1 MAFLNAA
8 LLTFVLMKAIFRVVQ
23 LNFQLEWSERR
34 SYFSILIYVLSTV
47 YLSNLVFNEILSAE
61 SWNAFFWV
69 IFLFAAIQAAYR
81 SFYFEAD
88 QRFLLYYGWV
98 KPEHLILG
106 KIIYNFIYLLAVALF
121 TSGFFGFLMGFPI
134 ASPGAFITVLTLAS
148 LGFSSILTLVAAI
161 SAKAGNNPA
170 LPAILSIPLLYP
182 QILTLS
188 KLSIRSLTGFSWE
201 INAQLL
207 IVLALLAL
215 VSLLLSFLLFPYLW
229 RD

>member
-1 MAFLNAA
+1 MKT
-8 LLTFVLMKAIFRVVQ
+8 TFKVIQ
-23 LNFQLEWSERR
+23 LNLQLEWSERR
-34 SYFSILIYVLSTV
+34 SYFSILIYVLCTV
-47 YLSNLVFNEILSAE
+47 YLSNLVFNEVLSRE

-69 IFLFAAIQAAYR
+69 IFLFAAVQAAYR
-81 SFYFEAD
+81 SFHFEAD

-106 KIIYNFIYLLAVALF
+106 KIIYNFLYLWIVALA

-134 ASPGAFITVLTLAS
+134 ASPGAFFTVLTLAS
-148 LGFSSILTLVAAI
+148 LGFSAILTLVAAI

-182 QILTLS
+182 QIITLS

-201 INAQLL
+201 VNAQLL

-215 VSLLLSFLLFPYLW
+215 VSLLLSYLLFPYLW

>member
-1 MAFLNAA
+1 
-8 LLTFVLMKAIFRVVQ
+8 MKTTLKVIQ

-47 YLSNLVFNEILSAE
+47 YLSNLVFNEILSTE

-69 IFLFAAIQAAYR
+69 IFLFAAVQAAYR
-81 SFYFEAD
+81 SFHFEAD

-106 KIIYNFIYLLAVALF
+106 KIIYNFLYLLVVAFF

-134 ASPGAFITVLTLAS
+134 ASPWAFICVLFLAS
-148 LGFSSILTLVAAI
+148 LGFSAILTLVAAI

-201 INAQLL
+201 VNAQLL

>member
-1 MAFLNAA
+1 MKT
-8 LLTFVLMKAIFRVVQ
+8 TFKDIQ
-23 LNFQLEWSERR
+23 LNLQLEWSERR
-34 SYFSILIYVLSTV
+34 SYFSILIYVLCTV
-47 YLSNLVFNEILSAE
+47 YLSNLVFNEVLSRE

-69 IFLFAAIQAAYR
+69 IFLFAAVQAAYR
-81 SFYFEAD
+81 SFHFEAD

-106 KIIYNFIYLLAVALF
+106 KIIYNFLYLWIVALA

-134 ASPGAFITVLTLAS
+134 ASPGAFFTVLTLAS
-148 LGFSSILTLVAAI
+148 LGFSAILTLVAAI

-182 QILTLS
+182 QIITLS

-201 INAQLL
+201 VNAQLL

-215 VSLLLSFLLFPYLW
+215 VSLLLSYLLFPYLW

>member
-1 MAFLNAA
+1 
-8 LLTFVLMKAIFRVVQ
+8 MKTTLKVIQ

-47 YLSNLVFNEILSAE
+47 YLSNLVFNEILSTE

-69 IFLFAAIQAAYR
+69 IFLFAAVQAAYR
-81 SFYFEAD
+81 SFHFEAD

-106 KIIYNFIYLLAVALF
+106 KIIYNFLYLLIVALF

-134 ASPGAFITVLTLAS
+134 ASPWAFICVLFLAS
-148 LGFSSILTLVAAI
+148 LGFSAILTLVAAI

-201 INAQLL
+201 VNAQLL

>member
-1 MAFLNAA
+1 
-8 LLTFVLMKAIFRVVQ
+8 MKAIFRVVQ

-47 YLSNLVFNEILSAE
+47 YLSNLVFNEILSPE

-69 IFLFAAIQAAYR
+69 IFLFAAVQAAYR

-106 KIIYNFIYLLAVALF
+106 KIIYNFFYLLAVALF

>member
-1 MAFLNAA
+1 
-8 LLTFVLMKAIFRVVQ
+8 MKAIFRVVQ

-47 YLSNLVFNEILSAE
+47 YLSNLVFNEILSTE

-69 IFLFAAIQAAYR
+69 IFLFAAVQAAYR

>member
-1 MAFLNAA
+1 
-8 LLTFVLMKAIFRVVQ
+8 MKAIFRVVQ

-69 IFLFAAIQAAYR
+69 IFLFAAVQAAYR

-106 KIIYNFIYLLAVALF
+106 KIIYNFFYLLAVALF

>member
-1 MAFLNAA
+1 MKT
-8 LLTFVLMKAIFRVVQ
+8 TFKVIQ

-47 YLSNLVFNEILSAE
+47 YLSNLVFNEILSTE

-69 IFLFAAIQAAYR
+69 IFLFAAVQAAYR
-81 SFYFEAD
+81 SFHFEAD

-106 KIIYNFIYLLAVALF
+106 KIIYNFLYLLIVALF

-134 ASPGAFITVLTLAS
+134 ASPWAFICVLFLAS
-148 LGFSSILTLVAAI
+148 LGFSAILTLVAAI

-201 INAQLL
+201 VNAQLL